1 MIHFGKISE
10 QEFLRDYWQKKPLLI
25 KQALPN
31 FISPLSPN
39 ELAGLACEADF
50 ESRIVIG
57 STDDNNWQ
65 LENGAFPEEKFAEL
79 PDDNWTLL
87 IQGVDRY
94 VDEVYHLVNQFDF
107 IPRWRFDDV
116 MVSYAARGGSVG
128 PHFDYYDVFLL
139 QGSGKRRWHIS
150 TENCTLDN
158 YLSDVPLRIM
168 KKFETETIWDVE
180 PGDVVYVPP
189 TVAHHG
195 VSLDDDCMTFSIGY
209 RSYSHQEML
218 LAMDVVDTVENT
230 TYYQDPEW
238 QENEPTALIPEAA
251 LIQAQSF
258 LGDVELPD
266 DFFGEFVTK
275 LDPMDEQNM
284 NEISAY
290 ADLEPL
296 DLEATYELQPCCR
309 IAYQLSHDAIN
320 CYINGE
326 VFDCDNI
333 DKDVVIDFC
342 NTRRLKIID
351 HDSSNYLL
359 ASRLQIL
366 AHIRRLRS

>member
-1 MIHFGKISE
+1 MIHFGKISKE
-10 QEFLRDYWQKKPLLI
+10 EFLRDFWKKKPLLI
-25 KQALPN
+25 KQALPG
-31 FISPLSPN
+31 FISPLSPD
-39 ELAGLACEADF
+39 ELAGLACEGEF
-50 ESRIVIG
+50 ESRIIIG
-57 STDDNNWQ
+57 SIEKNDWQ
-65 LENGAFPEEKFAEL
+65 LSNGAFAEGVFTEL
-79 PDDNWTLL
+79 PDENWTLL
-87 IQGVDRY
+87 VQGVDRY
-94 VDEVYHLVNQFDF
+94 VDEVYHLVNHFDF

-116 MVSYAARGGSVG
+116 MVSYAAKGGGVG
-128 PHFDYYDVFLL
+128 PHFDNYDVFLL
-139 QGSGKRRWHIS
+139 QGGGRRRWHIS

-158 YLSDVPLRIM
+158 CLSDVPLRIM
-168 KKFETETIWDVE
+168 KEFNAEIVWDVE

-189 TVAHHG
+189 KVAHHG
-195 VSLDDDCMTFSIGY
+195 VSIDNDCITLSIGY
-209 RSYSHQEML
+209 RSYSHQEMS

-309 IAYQLSHDAIN
+309 IAYQLSHDAIS

>member
-1 MIHFGKISE
+1 MIHFGKISK

-31 FISPLSPN
+31 FISPLSPD
-39 ELAGLACEADF
+39 ELAGLACEAEF
-50 ESRIVIG
+50 ESRIITG
-57 STDDNNWQ
+57 STDNNDWH
-65 LENGAFPEEKFAEL
+65 LSNGAFAEEAFADL

-87 IQGVDRY
+87 VQGVDRY
-94 VDEVYHLVNQFDF
+94 VDEVYHLVSHFDF

-116 MVSYAARGGSVG
+116 MISYAAKGGSVG
-128 PHFDYYDVFLL
+128 PHFDFYDVFLL

-158 YLSDVPLRIM
+158 YQDDAPLRIM
-168 KKFETETIWDVE
+168 KKFEAEVVWDAE

-189 TVAHHG
+189 KVAHHG
-195 VSLDDDCMTFSIGY
+195 VSLDDDCMTLSIGY

-218 LAMDVVDTVENT
+218 LVMDVGDTVENT

-238 QENEPTALIPEAA
+238 KEDGPTALIPEAS

-258 LGDVELPD
+258 LEGVELPN

-275 LDPMDEQNM
+275 LDPMDEKNM

-290 ADLEPL
+290 AELEPL
-296 DLEATYELQPCCR
+296 ELEAIYELQPCCR
-309 IAYQLSHDAIN
+309 VAYQLLGDDIN

-326 VFDCDNI
+326 ALDCNNI
-333 DKDVVIDFC
+333 DKDVIIDFC
-342 NTRRLKIID
+342 NTRKLKVND

-366 AHIRRLRS
+366 ALIRRLRS